1 MVTLCHHRMKQP
13 RPGPAPSLSHPCWV
27 ASTIGAMQRSLRSVL
42 VGTFT
47 LRFSTGLTGALLVYY
62 LAKLPEHGGAEVTA
76 FQLGL
81 LGAAF
86 FLAELVLSPLFGML
100 SDRYGHHRVMQLGP
114 VFGFVAV
121 ILTGLTTDL
130 RVLGGT
136 RLLEGASTAAS
147 VPSILGFIA
156 MATAHDEILRG
167 KTSARFEAATVAG
180 LGAGIAVA
188 GPLWSAMGPMA
199 FFLNAILYIGSLLIY
214 RYGVQTPDAPT
225 GPHHHP
231 DYGWRRYRKLL
242 TRSHIWLL
250 APTWIAI
257 NAALGLYTSQT
268 LFQLAKTP
276 DPKFSDQLLVGGFDP
291 VLISA
296 GLVLLGIVFFAGLW
310 YWGNRFAD
318 MRRTTIILYGIGG
331 GVALV
336 VGALLVNHSQA
347 LGDVARIGGVAI
359 AAAGLFVLA
368 GATPAALGLLADI
381 SEAFPDDRGAVMG
394 LYSVF
399 LAVGQIIGSVI
410 GGAAADAWAFDGILL
425 ATLVLMGIALVP
437 LSRLRRFETRFEPS
451 PAEGPVVVELS
462 NGTFAAPGLDD
473 GRRSATLQVGLL
485 DDGPGGLPPAVA
497 SDDPP
502 PG

>member
-1 MVTLCHHRMKQP
+1 
-13 RPGPAPSLSHPCWV
+13 
-27 ASTIGAMQRSLRSVL
+27 MQRSLRSVL

-62 LAKLPEHGGAEVTA
+62 LAKLPEHGGQHISA
-76 FQLGL
+76 FELGL
-81 LGAAF
+81 LAAAF
-86 FLAELVLSPLFGML
+86 FLAELVLSPLFGVL

-114 VFGFVAV
+114 IFGFVAV
-121 ILTGLTTDL
+121 IMTGLTTDL
-130 RVLGGT
+130 GVLGAT
-136 RLLEGASTAAS
+136 RVLEGASTAAS

-156 MATAHDEILRG
+156 MATAHDEVLRG
-167 KTSARFEAATVAG
+167 KTSARFEAATIAG

-188 GPLWSAMGPMA
+188 GPMWNAFGPIS
-199 FFLNAILYIGSLLIY
+199 FFMNAGIYVVSLLIY
-214 RYGVQTPDAPT
+214 RYGVQAPDAPA
-225 GPHHHP
+225 GPHHRP
-231 DYGWRRYRKLL
+231 DYGLRRYLSLL

-268 LFQLAKTP
+268 LFQLAKAP
-276 DPKFSDQLLVGGFDP
+276 DPRFEDQLLVGGFDP

-296 GLVLLGIVFFAGLW
+296 GLVVLGVVFFAGLW
-310 YWGNRFAD
+310 YWGNRFAN

-331 GVALV
+331 GVVLV
-336 VGALLVNHSQA
+336 VGALLINHSQS
-347 LGDVARIGGVAI
+347 LGDLARIGGAAL

-410 GGAAADAWAFDGILL
+410 GGAAADQWAFDGILF
-425 ATLVLMGIALVP
+425 ATLILMGVAVIP
-437 LSRLRRFETRFEPS
+437 LSRLRRFEERFEPT
-451 PAEGPVVVELS
+451 PEGGPVVVELPD
-462 NGTFAAPGLDD
+462 GRFVAPGIDD
-473 GRRSATLQVGLL
+473 DVVAPSTGLL
-485 DDGPGGLPPAVA
+485 DDGPGGQPPAA
-497 SDDPP
+497 GSDGPAR
-502 PG
+502 G